1 MAAMPPSPGQL
12 HSDHH
17 VRKISIPFACL
28 FSQVQ
33 PNPIFTEMCLSQ
45 QSCTLKIWVHKG
57 TKGLNKLLKQL
68 KEAQCVWNV
77 ASEWANGGTG
87 EERQLGRWAE
97 TRPPGALQTV
107 LRVWVLVQ
115 NAMGS
120 RRGDRALQLQTS
132 WVFSSFFHLL
142 QGEPM

>member
-1 MAAMPPSPGQL
+1 MAAMPPNPGQL
-12 HSDHH
+12 HSDHY
-17 VRKISIPFACL
+17 VWKISIPFACF

-33 PNPIFTEMCLSQ
+33 PNPIFTKMSLSQ
-45 QSCTLKIWVHKG
+45 QSCTFKIWVHKG
-57 TKGLNKLLKQL
+57 TKGLNKLFKLSACGMRHL
-68 KEAQCVWNV
+68 
-77 ASEWANGGTG
+77 SGRMGGTG

-97 TRPPGALQTV
+97 TRPPGPLQTV